1 MFKHFT
7 LVSLLFLFSCVENRS
22 ITGKSNEAGNQSEIS
37 IDAHKSTIAL
47 DFVNNYVE
55 NCNKMK
61 DALSVADWVSTNKLV
76 TKRFKEYLAKIIDE
90 ANQLDPE
97 MGLDADPIFDAQ
109 DYPDEG
115 FELESLDNKNNIVH
129 LKGKNMPDF
138 KLKVRIVQENN
149 DWLVDG
155 CGMINMR

>member
-1 MFKHFT
+1 MFKHLT
-7 LVSLLFLFSCVENRS
+7 LVSLLLLFSCGENKS
-22 ITGKSNEAGNQSEIS
+22 ITEKVKETSVQSEIS
-37 IDAHKSTIAL
+37 TDAYKSAIAIDFI
-47 DFVNNYVE
+47 NNYVE
-55 NCNKMK
+55 NCNKIK
-61 DALSVADWVSTNKLV
+61 DALTVTDWVRTNKQV
-76 TKRFKEYLAKIIDE
+76 TKRFREYLVKIVDE

-115 FELESLDNKNNIVH
+115 FELESLDNKENIVH

-149 DWLVDG
+149 EWLVDG